1 MKKQILLIL
10 FSSLLLLAC
19 VPTPEED
26 AVKQKDTNVLIE
38 TVRRADGAGLVL
50 YR

>member
-1 MKKQILLIL
+1 MKRLISVLL
-10 FSSLLLLAC
+10 LLCLLAC
-19 VPTPEED
+19 VPTPDVD

>member
-1 MKKQILLIL
+1 MKRLISVLL
-10 FSSLLLLAC
+10 LLCLLAC
-19 VPTPEED
+19 V
-26 AVKQKDTNVLIE
+26 QKDTNVLIE